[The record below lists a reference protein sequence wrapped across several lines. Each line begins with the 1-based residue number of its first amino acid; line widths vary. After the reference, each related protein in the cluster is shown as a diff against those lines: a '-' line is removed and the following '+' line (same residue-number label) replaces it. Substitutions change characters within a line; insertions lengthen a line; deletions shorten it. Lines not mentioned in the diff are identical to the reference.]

1 MTDAPNEGDLTEQ
14 ELTDVE
20 LLVVGAGPGGLCAAI
35 EAVRAGVDVVVLDD
49 NPRPGGQIYRQ
60 MPASFTREGG
70 ARRGSAH
77 DEGARQGF
85 GHGASTRSGKKVR
98 AGQAL
103 LDEARAA
110 GVVVSSGSTAWAMF
124 DPGVLEVVTGDRN
137 HRVRAQRLVLAT
149 GAYDRPVPLPGWT
162 LPGVFT
168 VGGAQGL
175 LKSQRLL
182 VGQRVLVAG
191 VGPLLLVVAGQLAEA
206 GAEIVAVVEPVSR
219 LDTLGLLPALLREWR
234 ITREGL
240 GHRWSL
246 ARRRVPWLGRSM
258 LVRVE
263 GEENVERAVV
273 ADVDSDWQ
281 VVPDSTR
288 TFEVDAVCLGYGLV
302 PSVEL
307 ATICGCPLRFAPETR
322 SWVPAR
328 GADLQSGAP
337 GAPGIFVVGDCAGIL
352 GAQAAAVEG
361 RIAGLTI
368 ARDLKRLEPARAD
381 RLLQPY
387 LERRAE
393 LERFGHALHRAFELR
408 PGLTSLAEADTVVC
422 RCEEVTLA
430 EVDEAIDEGADTPGQ
445 LKAWTRAGMGSC
457 QGRMCASF
465 LMERLASRLGRSLE
479 EVGYLRTGAP
489 AKPIISLE
497 SVSRQ

>member
-1 MTDAPNEGDLTEQ
+1 MSEPPRTEMHPTGQ
-14 ELTDVE
+14 EPTDVE
-20 LLVVGAGPGGLCAAI
+20 VLVVGAGPGGLCAAI
-35 EAVRAGVDVVVLDD
+35 EAARAGVEVMVLDD

-60 MPASFTREGG
+60 MPASF
-70 ARRGSAH
+70 APDGSALP
-77 DEGARQGF
+77 GSGPGRSAPP
-85 GHGASTRSGKKVR
+85 STGDPR
-98 AGQAL
+98 GQAL
-103 LDEARAA
+103 LEEAAEA
-110 GVVVSSGSTAWAMF
+110 GVEIRSDSTAWGMF
-124 DPGVLEVVTGDRN
+124 DPGVLEVVMGGRN
-137 HRVRAQRLVLAT
+137 HRIRAQRLVLAT
-149 GAYDRPVPLPGWT
+149 GAYDKPVPVPGWT

-175 LKSQRLL
+175 LKSQRML

-219 LDTLGLLPALLREWR
+219 FGTLGLLPALLREWG
-234 ITREGL
+234 IAREGL

-246 ARRRVPWLGRSM
+246 AKRGVPWLGGSM

-263 GEENVERAVV
+263 GEEGVERAVV
-273 ADVDSDWQ
+273 AGVDPDWR
-281 VVPDSTR
+281 VIPDSTR
-288 TFEVDAVCLGYGLV
+288 TFEVDAVCIGYGLV

-307 ATICGCPLRFAPETR
+307 DTICGCPLRFAPETR

-337 GAPGIFVVGDCAGIL
+337 GVFVVGDGAGIS
-352 GAQAAAVEG
+352 GARAAAVEG
-361 RIAGLTI
+361 RIAGLTV
-368 ARDLKRLEPARAD
+368 ARELNHLDSARAD
-381 RLLQPY
+381 RLLRPH
-387 LERRAE
+387 LERLME
-393 LERFGHALHRAFELR
+393 LERFGTALHRAFELR

-422 RCEEVTLA
+422 RCEEVTLG
-430 EVDEAIDEGADTPGQ
+430 EVDEAIDEGADTAGQ

-465 LMERLASRLGRSLE
+465 LLERLASRTGRSLA
-479 EVGYLRTGAP
+479 EVGYFKARAP

-497 SVSRQ
+497 SLSPQ